1 MKGKEKRFSLILIVF
16 LFLAA
21 WGTAGSEADI
31 YQFPEVPEAAE
42 TATAD
47 LSEKRIQVEEDFDSQ
62 ELNSITGKTNYRNKV
77 LLVDESFTSK
87 LPLVII
93 DTGEQEPK
101 RGVVWDGEKD
111 YYVSTGEDPYAYG
124 KISVINNTDDVNRPT
139 DHTQTHS
146 FCKLKIRGNSS
157 GNYDKK
163 QYLVKLTDESGKSEK
178 HNVLNMGSDS
188 EWILNVSFIDKSLLR
203 NYLAYSA
210 AGEIM
215 PYTPDVQFCEV
226 LWKNENGY
234 RYEGVYMM
242 MESVKVSKYR
252 VDLPQYSENSRTVP
266 ALLRRDRY
274 NTNGIMLENYATQ
287 KGLTSGYLDVEYPD
301 KRIITEKGIGTLTE
315 QVNHFERALYADT
328 WEEFVRYRDYVN
340 MESFVDYFILNE
352 YFLNYDAGYNS
363 TYIYMDYSG
372 KLNMGPVWDFD
383 QAMDNNQT
391 VSADLQTTAFHSAP
405 WFDRILQDPVF
416 TAAIIDRYAVL
427 RESILSDEAIESFV
441 QETTTYLGPAIDRDW
456 ARWGYYYTDGN
467 YLQPESSDGEDRNT
481 HTYEE
486 EVKKI
491 LDVLSGHGA
500 WLDDHMD
507 SLYQFKMISLEE
519 AQSLSLEKSIDY
531 RPALAVVFIAV
542 FLISI
547 KLVLSYESYEN
558 A

>member
-1 MKGKEKRFSLILIVF
+1 MKGKEKRLSLILIVF

-93 DTGEQEPK
+93 DTGEQKPK

-163 QYLVKLTDESGKSEK
+163 QYLVKLTDESGKFEK

-203 NYLAYSA
+203 NYLAYST

-226 LWKNENGY
+226 LWKK
-234 RYEGVYMM
+234 RKWL
-242 MESVKVSKYR
+242 SV
-252 VDLPQYSENSRTVP
+252 
-266 ALLRRDRY
+266 
-274 NTNGIMLENYATQ
+274 
-287 KGLTSGYLDVEYPD
+287 
-301 KRIITEKGIGTLTE
+301 
-315 QVNHFERALYADT
+315 
-328 WEEFVRYRDYVN
+328 
-340 MESFVDYFILNE
+340 
-352 YFLNYDAGYNS
+352 
-363 TYIYMDYSG
+363 
-372 KLNMGPVWDFD
+372 
-383 QAMDNNQT
+383 
-391 VSADLQTTAFHSAP
+391 
-405 WFDRILQDPVF
+405 
-416 TAAIIDRYAVL
+416 
-427 RESILSDEAIESFV
+427 
-441 QETTTYLGPAIDRDW
+441 
-456 ARWGYYYTDGN
+456 
-467 YLQPESSDGEDRNT
+467 
-481 HTYEE
+481 
-486 EVKKI
+486 
-491 LDVLSGHGA
+491 
-500 WLDDHMD
+500 
-507 SLYQFKMISLEE
+507 
-519 AQSLSLEKSIDY
+519 
-531 RPALAVVFIAV
+531 
-542 FLISI
+542 
-547 KLVLSYESYEN
+547 
-558 A
+558 